1 MEEREISPVVYALMP
16 KWRMRWKPKL
26 VCTETSSTQSIARQ
40 VRFGNALG
48 LQGTGTL

>member
-26 VCTETSSTQSIARQ
+26 VRTETSSTQSIARQ